1 MKKSSIPFL
10 VLCLIWLCT
19 LPGLCEV
26 SEDGTAWLSA
36 DAADRH
42 DYFDLI
48 QNDAVLNIRVPEEN
62 PNFRDI
68 DGVLFDK
75 SGKNLLLYPNGR
87 PDREYAVPEGVETIE
102 EECSFGYGCQ
112 LERLILPA
120 SFRGFNGAN
129 LFRTE
134 FSEFVVA
141 EGNPYLKAVDGV
153 LFSWDGKTLAAYP
166 PGNTA
171 ERYAVPKGTERIA
184 DWAFSVN
191 EHLIRVDMPDSLR
204 TIGDYAFDEC
214 EKLRSVRLPEKM
226 ESLGTSAFGFCYE
239 LEEII
244 LPEGLTD
251 LPLQLLVSDSLSG
264 TLRIP
269 HTVKN
274 IGGEALCFLPRLTD
288 IYLPD
293 ALETIDGEYTR
304 KNYEKCW
311 TNPLHLIYG
320 WNDTGLADYSVV
332 FHAHEGTFGETLLRH
347 YESFPYVITPAGV
360 EAWDASAAVQA
371 LTGAMSRA
379 GHPRA
384 ELIQNADMKWLPRRM
399 LAAYTLHEAAA
410 VFREDGRLLLC
421 GFDDRDGEWALR
433 WINEKILSSGVAPAQ
448 LSYYGEETLELIV
461 PDQDNDDDAWQYLFG
476 AGPNG
481 LSLREAHL
489 FQGAFNY
496 DGDELLQFIN
506 DRPDQENEAA
516 VLLRCAKPDDYD
528 FVGYDEYDNPIVIR
542 TPGETIRVTS
552 VPGDS
557 LRVESFEGLTYQP
570 ELVKKQ

>member
-1 MKKSSIPFL
+1 MKKSCIRVL
-10 VLCLIWLCT
+10 ALCL
-19 LPGLCEV
+19 GLCLALSGMAEV
-26 SEDGTAWLSA
+26 TQDSTAWLSA

-48 QNDAVLNIRVPEEN
+48 QNDAVLNIRVPEDN

-112 LERLILPA
+112 LERLILPT

-129 LFRTE
+129 LFRTVIRE
-134 FSEFVVA
+134 FAVA
-141 EGNPYLKAVDGV
+141 EDNPNLKAVDGV
-153 LFSWDGKTLAAYP
+153 LFSRDGKTLVAYP

-171 ERYAVPKGTERIA
+171 ERYAVPEGTERIG
-184 DWAFSVN
+184 DWAFNGN

-204 TIGDYAFDEC
+204 VIGDYAFCEC

-226 ESLGTSAFGFCYE
+226 ESLGRIAFGFCYE
-239 LEEII
+239 LEEIT

-251 LPLQLLVSDSLSG
+251 LPWQLLVFDSLSG

-274 IGGEALCFLPRLTD
+274 IGGEALCHMPGLTD

-293 ALETIDGEYTR
+293 GLETIDEKYTR
-304 KNYEKCW
+304 ENFETCW
-311 TNPLHLIYG
+311 TNPLYFIYG
-320 WNDTGLADYSVV
+320 WNDEGLADYSVV

-347 YESFPYVITPAGV
+347 YESFPYVITPAGE

-371 LTGAMSRA
+371 LTSAMSRA
-379 GHPRA
+379 GHPQA
-384 ELIQNADMKWLPRRM
+384 ELIQNTDMKWLPRRT

-433 WINEKILSSGVAPAQ
+433 WINEKILSGGVVPSQ
-448 LSYYGEETLELIV
+448 LSYFGEETLELIV
-461 PDQDNDDDAWQYLFG
+461 PDQDNDADAWQYFFG

-481 LSLREAHL
+481 LSLREAH
-489 FQGAFNY
+489 FFRGAFNY

-506 DRPDQENEAA
+506 DGPDKQDEAA
-516 VLLRCAKPDDYD
+516 VLLRCAKPDHYAID
-528 FVGYDEYDNPIVIR
+528 GYDEYDNPIVTR

-552 VPGDS
+552 VPVDS
-557 LRVESFEGLTYQP
+557 LRVEVFEGLKYQP
-570 ELVKKQ
+570 ELLK